1 MSNTAGKAA
10 IQRRRGFCKH
20 KIGLLSYVR
29 LCPKFDVLELMTT
42 LPFTVCAGKGSSS
55 LLHFERYR
63 NEIDGLG
70 GERWA
75 ITQHDSLKPFQ
86 HTPLDL

>member
-1 MSNTAGKAA
+1 
-10 IQRRRGFCKH
+10 
-20 KIGLLSYVR
+20 
-29 LCPKFDVLELMTT
+29 MTT

-70 GERWA
+70 GIIQDREMGNNTA
-75 ITQHDSLKPFQ
+75 
-86 HTPLDL
+86 

>member
-1 MSNTAGKAA
+1 MSNTAGRAA

-29 LCPKFDVLELMTT
+29 LCPKFDVLELLTT

-70 GERWA
+70 GIIQDREMGNNTA
-75 ITQHDSLKPFQ
+75 
-86 HTPLDL
+86 